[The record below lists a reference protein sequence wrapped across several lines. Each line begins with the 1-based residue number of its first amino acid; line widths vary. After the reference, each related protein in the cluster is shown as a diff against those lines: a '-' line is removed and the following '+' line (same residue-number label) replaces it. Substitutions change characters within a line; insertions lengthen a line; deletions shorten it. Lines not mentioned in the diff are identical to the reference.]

1 VTVIFVTVAQPVATS
16 YNSHMLRRAREMFG
30 YSIRASDGEIG
41 HVYNL
46 YFDDRTWAVRYLIV
60 QTGDWLNTR
69 RVLISPSVVTSNA
82 PESRIYSVRLSRAQ
96 VQASPAVEADMP
108 VSRREE
114 ISMAVHYGWP
124 SYWSP
129 KPPSSPALE
138 ELDGDPHLR
147 SVREVIGYGIRACD
161 GEIGHVDD
169 IIIGEEEWTIR
180 YAVVDTINWLPGRK
194 VLLAAEWIEGVN
206 WADQQMTVGIPRET
220 IESCPEFG
228 PSPWVTRLYEEQIY
242 EHYGRR
248 GYWERRELA

>member
-1 VTVIFVTVAQPVATS
+1 MFVNVVAPHVATS
-16 YNSHMLRRAREMFG
+16 YNSHMLLRAREMFG

-41 HVYNL
+41 HAYNL
-46 YFDDRTWAVRYLIV
+46 YFDDETWGVRYLV
-60 QTGDWLNTR
+60 VETGDWLNTR
-69 RVLISPSVVTSNA
+69 RVLISPAMVCGNE
-82 PESRIYSVRLSRAQ
+82 PESRIMPVRLSRIQ
-96 VQASPAVEADMP
+96 VQASPPVEADMP

-129 KPPSSPALE
+129 AAPSHPALD
-138 ELDGDPHLR
+138 ELGGNPHLR
-147 SVREVIGYGIRACD
+147 SVREVIGYGIRASD
-161 GEIGHVDD
+161 GEVGHVEDFFVSDD
-169 IIIGEEEWTIR
+169 EWRIR
-180 YAVVDTINWLPGRK
+180 YVVVDTLNWLPGRK
-194 VLLAAEWIEGVN
+194 VLVAPEWIEGVN
-206 WADQQMTVGIPRET
+206 WADQRMTVGLPRET